1 MTLSLAWIRKVN
13 KTEELVIATDSRLRF
28 GCAWDCSP
36 KIFPLSRGDCAICF
50 AGNTMYA
57 YPIMEQ
63 IRNAITMY
71 PKSESRALDLCDLKG
86 HLLRVVRKMETLI
99 HDLPVGQKE
108 IEAPDAYFIFS
119 GYSWAKAEY
128 KIWILYYN
136 AARKQFEF
144 QRSSTLHKNKIAV
157 IGDDIED
164 AKEKILELAKARGLN
179 RGEGFNME
187 PFEVLR
193 DFCRDPTRHH
203 IGGAPQ
209 ILKIY
214 KHMNAMPYAV
224 YWPDKE
230 SKGRSLAGRPLLDY
244 EMPNY
249 LTLDPDTLKTEDYVP
264 APKPPRPTEGENQL
278 QHHLPTGITGGSRGQ

>member
-13 KTEELVIATDSRLRF
+13 TVEELVIATDSRLRF

-71 PKSESRALDLCDLKG
+71 PKADSRALDLCDLKG
-86 HLLRVVRKMETLI
+86 HLLRVVRNMESLI
-99 HDLPVGQKE
+99 HDLPKGKKE
-108 IEAPDAYFIFS
+108 KDIPDALFILA
-119 GYSWAKAEY
+119 GYSWAKAEF

-136 AARKQFEF
+136 AAHKQFEF
-144 QRSSTLHKNKIAV
+144 KRPSMLHGNRIAI
-157 IGDDIED
+157 IGDDVGD
-164 AKEKILELAKARGLN
+164 AQRQILNLAREREIPKKN
-179 RGEGFNME
+179 GFNME

-193 DFCRDPTRHH
+193 DFCRDPKRHH

-209 ILKIY
+209 VVKVY
-214 KHMNAMPYAV
+214 KHLNSMPYAV
-224 YWPDKE
+224 YWPNKE
-230 SKGRSLAGRPLLDY
+230 SNGRSLMGRPLLEY
-244 EMPNY
+244 EMANY
-249 LTLDPDTLKTEDYVP
+249 LMLDPDSLKTEDYVP
-264 APKPPRPTEGENQL
+264 APAKSRKSGLNL
-278 QHHLPTGITGGSRGQ
+278 QDDAL